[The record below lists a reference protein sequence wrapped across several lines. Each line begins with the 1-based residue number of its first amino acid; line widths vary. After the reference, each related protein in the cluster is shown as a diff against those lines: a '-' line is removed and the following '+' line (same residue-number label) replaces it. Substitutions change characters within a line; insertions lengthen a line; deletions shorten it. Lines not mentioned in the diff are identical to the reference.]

1 MSDTNFTVAFIG
13 LPSAGKST
21 IINSLIGKRILES
34 GICRTTTEYKLLDEL
49 IEDDNNNKFKVI
61 DLPGICDSEESNTNF
76 NKLTN
81 EHIEKA
87 NLIIWTSDVN
97 KAFITTH
104 EVNEYNRIKEYI
116 KNLNSDSGK
125 LYYLIIMLS
134 KCDKDIS
141 NNKIKIKKSRKSN
154 EEISDSDED
163 TDINDIIVKVREKFP
178 NEDIILFNAFGRS
191 YNNKKS
197 SPSFK
202 KFVEKNCTILTKYN
216 IKFDIT
222 KYIKDYNIRQDDEYL
237 NNFKY
242 KYQSFLNNQFD
253 IDKLLNIWNNITNVD
268 KNNFLENICN
278 ESFNTKLKIF
288 QFIET
293 IYDRKYITIN
303 KNIIY
308 NKLIEYYLH
317 ILNNGLYSKSNNY
330 MYDFNNDILINFI
343 SKSFVLLNK
352 IQKTLLY
359 NKLLFNYNDLK
370 CNFRVELINKIHEK
384 LEERTNYLSN
394 NTFNVL
400 FEIKK
405 YNRYEY
411 DFENNFNIFI
421 TSYDKFDKFDLL
433 SYDDKFNRFYHV
445 IKKTIQ
451 IKDYKFEYDIN
462 KQTIK
467 EIFNNYI
474 EHLNKMYE
482 DKDYILLNKLEILYD
497 IIGNNMKT
505 IKNTSYYKFLT
516 NEFIIPLSRLKLNS
530 LFIEINEN
538 IWQEI
543 YSNNHINFC
552 KSYEIEQLIPIN
564 QYELLYYIDNDNQ
577 SIKTDSSFST
587 IN

>member
-1 MSDTNFTVAFIG
+1 MTNTDFKVVFIG

-61 DLPGICDSEESNTNF
+61 DLPGICDSEESNTDF
-76 NKLTN
+76 NELTN

-141 NNKIKIKKSRKSN
+141 NKKIKTKKSRKSN

-163 TDINDIIVKVREKFP
+163 TDINDIIVKVKEKFP

-191 YNNKKS
+191 HNNKKS

-202 KFVEKNCTILTKYN
+202 KFIEKNCTILTKYN

-242 KYQSFLNNQFD
+242 KYTQFLNNQLD
-253 IDKLLNIWNNITNVD
+253 IDKLLNIWNNITDVD

-278 ESFNTKLKIF
+278 ESFNTNLKIF

-293 IYDRKYITIN
+293 IYDEKYITIN
-303 KNIIY
+303 KNII
-308 NKLIEYYLH
+308 
-317 ILNNGLYSKSNNY
+317 
-330 MYDFNNDILINFI
+330 
-343 SKSFVLLNK
+343 
-352 IQKTLLY
+352 
-359 NKLLFNYNDLK
+359 
-370 CNFRVELINKIHEK
+370 
-384 LEERTNYLSN
+384 LE
-394 NTFNVL
+394 
-400 FEIKK
+400 
-405 YNRYEY
+405 
-411 DFENNFNIFI
+411 
-421 TSYDKFDKFDLL
+421 
-433 SYDDKFNRFYHV
+433 
-445 IKKTIQ
+445 
-451 IKDYKFEYDIN
+451 
-462 KQTIK
+462 
-467 EIFNNYI
+467 
-474 EHLNKMYE
+474 M
-482 DKDYILLNKLEILYD
+482 
-497 IIGNNMKT
+497 
-505 IKNTSYYKFLT
+505 
-516 NEFIIPLSRLKLNS
+516 FIINS
-530 LFIEINEN
+530 
-538 IWQEI
+538 
-543 YSNNHINFC
+543 
-552 KSYEIEQLIPIN
+552 
-564 QYELLYYIDNDNQ
+564 YI
-577 SIKTDSSFST
+577 
-587 IN
+587 